1 MKIMKKH
8 ILAIFVAALSLAS
21 SCHKP
26 EYVLSTADR
35 QGFTSISAYFTSGQ
49 YDGSVLARLDVT
61 QEMLESG
68 ILCIPVP
75 YYYPEESDDSSTPM
89 MAMSKVRIRAELD
102 NNCSIDPPLSI
113 LDLNEMTKIRYTDSK
128 GKVYNLELYGKM
140 KKSDKASIMGMSIT
154 GPNCGTFDAFV
165 DNENRILY
173 LYTTDD
179 LSDCTISVD
188 VSAHSSVKT
197 DGTVAR
203 NYNESQDVV
212 IASHSGK
219 EYTYKTQKAIP
230 TKIAHGFNKTSVRQ
244 LFNFEPASR
253 LGTPAYTAATNPSIA
268 SIGGYLVVCM
278 GDGSTPIYLDGQTG
292 AKKGEIVLGSA
303 QPGSIASD
311 EAGNMLICNHIADD
325 PYSGTLS
332 IYKTSSVSEAPV
344 LFYEYDSQTILP
356 RGGKMEVNGNLNS
369 DAMITILFEGIAGI
383 TTSSSFISIQVK
395 DGAVVSAQ
403 EYDLAGLGLSWG
415 HAPVNAG
422 VVTPASGNGDMG
434 WYFGAYSGMSGGP
447 ELDWIKKD
455 LSLGSNMP
463 TSNGSGWAW
472 NANQI
477 DCKSYNNAQYL
488 ALLVLSHFP
497 AWGVAPTLYVY
508 DVTDTSGLKDEFD
521 SCDALVMQTE
531 IEWFQQTN
539 ADDTNSCGDV
549 VIVPSAD
556 GYKVFIYYF
565 DQYAGAI
572 GGFVADCIKRD

>member
-8 ILAIFVAALSLAS
+8 IFAILVAALSLAS

-26 EYVLSTADR
+26 EYVLPTADR

-49 YDGSVLARLDVT
+49 YDGSVLARLEVT

-128 GKVYNLELYGKM
+128 GNVYDLELYGKM
-140 KKSDKASIMGMSIT
+140 KKSDKASIMSMSIT

-165 DNENRILY
+165 DNENRMLY
-173 LYTTDD
+173 FYTTDD

-188 VSAHSSVKT
+188 VSAHASVKT

-212 IASHSGK
+212 IVAHSGK
-219 EYTYKTQKAIP
+219 EYTYKTRKAVP
-230 TKIAHGFNKTSVRQ
+230 EKVAHGFTKTSVRQ

-253 LGTPAYTAATNPSIA
+253 LGTPAYTAATNPSLA
-268 SIGGYLVVCM
+268 SVGGYLVVCM

-292 AKKGEIVLGSA
+292 AKKGQIALGSA
-303 QPGSIASD
+303 QAGAIASD
-311 EAGNMLICNHIADD
+311 EAGNMLICNHIAED
-325 PYSGTLS
+325 PYAGKLS
-332 IYKTSSVSEAPV
+332 FYITSSVNETPA
-344 LFYEYDSQTILP
+344 LFYEYDSETILP
-356 RGGKMEVNGNLNS
+356 RGGKMEVTGDLKG
-369 DAMITILFEGIAGI
+369 DAMITVLYEGIAGV
-383 TTSSSFISIQVK
+383 TVAQQFISIKVSG
-395 DGAVVSAQ
+395 GAVVEAK
-403 EYDLAGLGLSWG
+403 EVDLSGAGLMWG
-415 HAPVNAG
+415 SVPTNAG
-422 VVTPASGNGDMG
+422 AVVPASASGTAG
-434 WYFGAYSGMSGGP
+434 WFYATYGEGSP
-447 ELDWIKKD
+447 VLDWIRPD
-455 LSLGSNMP
+455 GSLGYSRG
-463 TSNGSGWAW
+463 TDNGSAWAW
-472 NANQI
+472 NSNQL
-477 DCKSYNNAQYL
+477 DCKHYNNANYL

-497 AWGVAPTLYVY
+497 AWGVAPQLMIY
-508 DVTDTSGLKDEFD
+508 DVTDPSNISGNFD
-521 SCDALVMQTE
+521 DAGVMYIGSE
-531 IEWFQQTN
+531 IEWFQQVN
-539 ADDTNSCGDV
+539 AADTNSCGDV
-549 VIVPSAD
+549 LIVPSSD

-565 DQYAGAI
+565 DQYAGVI